1 MKRVLISVLLA
12 GVVITNAPIKTA
24 HAQSASPQSELRA
37 VTPTIDVPTLPPLPK
52 GKSTVVGGEIKS
64 VDAVRDQLTLGVMG
78 RRPTKILFDERTQ
91 VFRDGNRISLRDL
104 GPADHASVQTL
115 LDGTDVYAVSIHLL
129 SQSPEGESQG
139 RVLNYDPETGELTV
153 SSDILHLSMKVLVA
167 PDTSIT
173 RVGQAEFIRTQSG
186 KADLVKGSLIS
197 VSFQPDKKGRS
208 VARQISVLATPGSQF
223 VFNGD
228 LSALDLHA
236 GMLALVDPLDQ
247 KTYRVFF
254 SSSRIPATS
263 NLHTGDHVIVKAAFD
278 GAHYVASTI
287 TINN

>member
-1 MKRVLISVLLA
+1 MKRVLVSVVLA
-12 GVVITNAPIKTA
+12 VIVIAGAPITR
-24 HAQSASPQSELRA
+24 AQTQATSPQSELRSA
-37 VTPTIDVPTLPPLPK
+37 TPSIDVSTLPPPPK

-64 VDAVRDQLTLGVMG
+64 VDAVRDQLTLRVMG

-91 VFRDGNRISLRDL
+91 VFRDGNRIPLRDL

-139 RVLNYDPETGELTV
+139 RVMNYNPDSGELIM
-153 SSDILHLSMKVLVA
+153 SSDMLQQSMKVLVA
-167 PDTSIT
+167 PDTSIS
-173 RVGQAEFIRTQSG
+173 RVGQPEFTRAHSG
-186 KADLVKGSLIS
+186 TADLVKGSLIS
-197 VSFQPDKKGRS
+197 VDFQPDTKGRS
-208 VARQISVLATPGSQF
+208 VAKQISVLATPGSQF

-228 LSALDLHA
+228 LSALDTHA

-254 SSSRIPATS
+254 SSSRIPASS
-263 NLHTGDHVIVKAAFD
+263 NLHTGDHVIVTAEFD
-278 GAHYVASTI
+278 GTHYVASAI
-287 TINN
+287 TVNN